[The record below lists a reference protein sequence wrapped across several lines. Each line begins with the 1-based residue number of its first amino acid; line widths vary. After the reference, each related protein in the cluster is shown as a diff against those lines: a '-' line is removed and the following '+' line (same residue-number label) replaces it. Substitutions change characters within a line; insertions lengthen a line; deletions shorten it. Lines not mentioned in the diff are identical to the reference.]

1 MAYNKSHVCRIITAS
16 NCENNYL
23 QPLNSFEKS
32 ESCSVVSDSLWPHGL
47 YSPWNSPDQN
57 TGVGSHSLLQSIFPN
72 AEIEPRSPALRADS
86 LPAEPPGGRPRILEW
101 VAYPFFS
108 GSSQSRNRT
117 SVSCIAGGFFT
128 DWAIREVHSFE
139 KFPEDRHVFI
149 LYPVHPPS
157 KSWLHIYYRPLKCF
171 CE

>member
-1 MAYNKSHVCRIITAS
+1 MVYIKLQTNKSHVCRIITAS
-16 NCENNYL
+16 NYENNYL
-23 QPLNSFEKS
+23 QPLPSFEKS

-72 AEIEPRSPALRADS
+72 AGIEPRSPALQADS
-86 LPAEPPGGRPRILEW
+86 LPTEPPGGRPRILEW

-128 DWAIREVHSFE
+128 YWAIREVHSFE
-139 KFPEDRHVFI
+139 NEFLKTDMFLYFI
-149 LYPVHPPS
+149 LSILQVKVGFTFIIDP
-157 KSWLHIYYRPLKCF
+157 
-171 CE
+171 